1 MRNNI
6 NETLINSIKKTHFHN
21 IIFKGKKKGTN
32 EKMNKNNI
40 YKDKLD
46 TLQNLN
52 LSPLALSYAPELR
65 TIRTKNNNLFNK
77 IDINQK
83 KNANDLAYKLGLKS
97 NSVYRGNKL
106 KIVKNKFSYS
116 RISTNNTFESNN
128 EAKNRKNL
136 FGTIQPHVNVHNNLF
151 FEHKKIEFLNIL
163 NDKKNKIASLENDS
177 YINFE
182 NSNKYKTIFTKFN
195 SRIIKNKNILNEPN
209 YFFEIFSSKY
219 NKNKEKKEEN
229 KEEKNKEKEEEVKNE
244 EIKKDLKKEEKEEE
258 KKGEVKNEEKKQ
270 NEPKMIFKR
279 YERGKTKKL
288 SCSIK
293 KASQKYLKTETNIN
307 RLPLNRKTNNVNFPN
322 CEHIISFNN
331 LFKPIFYED
340 KKTQKSNLKLILKK
354 INDKSFL
361 RLVPISNHL
370 LNNKIKN
377 RKNDIS
383 LDKLSPKKR
392 CSYKKINGVKYSAI
406 NLNMLTQI
414 PNRVEYINCPGN
426 EVNFFRKNKNLKIN
440 KKKKVNS
447 LKQNLNINNL
457 KLLRK
462 QLLSNNYSHN
472 FSLRNQR
479 KHLDN
484 NIRLTLSKNHMHKT
498 FYKNN
503 AFDFNDEETIKKN
516 NRTISLKKNYIL
528 SSRIN
533 RKKNGNILQMK
544 RSPKIDI
551 NFISI

>member
-6 NETLINSIKKTHFHN
+6 NETLINSIKKTHFHH
-21 IIFKGKKKGTN
+21 IIFKEKKKDIN
-32 EKMNKNNI
+32 LKMNKNSI

-52 LSPLALSYAPELR
+52 LSPLALSYAPEFR
-65 TIRTKNNNLFNK
+65 TIRTKNNLFNK
-77 IDINQK
+77 IDINQEK
-83 KNANDLAYKLGLKS
+83 DVNDLTNKLGIKS

-128 EAKNRKNL
+128 EAKNKKNL
-136 FGTIQPHVNVHNNLF
+136 FGTIQPHVNAHNNLF
-151 FEHKKIEFLNIL
+151 FEHKKIEFLNTL
-163 NDKKNKIASLENDS
+163 NDKKNKVASLENDS
-177 YINFE
+177 SINYE
-182 NSNKYKTIFTKFN
+182 NPNKYKTIFTKFN
-195 SRIIKNKNILNEPN
+195 SRIIKNKNILDEPN
-209 YFFEIFSSKY
+209 YFFELFSSKY
-219 NKNKEKKEEN
+219 NKNKERKEERKEEKKEEA
-229 KEEKNKEKEEEVKNE
+229 KNE

-258 KKGEVKNEEKKQ
+258 KKGEVKKEGNKQ
-270 NEPKMIFKR
+270 KEIKLVFKSG
-279 YERGKTKKL
+279 EREKTKKL

-293 KASQKYLKTETNIN
+293 KTSQKYLKTETNIN
-307 RLPLNRKTNNVNFPN
+307 RLPLNRKTYNVNFPN
-322 CEHIISFNN
+322 CEHIISLNN

-340 KKTQKSNLKLILKK
+340 KKTQKLNLKLILKK

-414 PNRVEYINCPGN
+414 PNRVEYINCPGSEFN
-426 EVNFFRKNKNLKIN
+426 YFRKNKNLKMN

-447 LKQNLNINNL
+447 LKQNLNTNNL

-472 FSLRNQR
+472 LSLRKQR
-479 KHLDN
+479 KNLDN
-484 NIRLTLSKNHMHKT
+484 NILLTLSKNHMHKT

-503 AFDFNDEETIKKN
+503 AFDFNDEEIIKKN
-516 NRTISLKKNYIL
+516 NRTISLKKKYIL

-533 RKKNGNILQMK
+533 RKKNGNILKMK
-544 RSPKIDI
+544 KSPNIDI